1 MYDAKKF
8 FGFGNSS
15 FIYPSGNIR
24 ERHGPHCKKRTD
36 EKAVLCVGSWRVLP
50 RESGLHKIWELPV
63 CNETRKQ

>member
-1 MYDAKKF
+1 MAGGGGTGWETGVMYDAKKF

-50 RESGLHKIWELPV
+50 RESGP
-63 CNETRKQ
+63 T